1 MSDPDIVGPLFSPHL
16 IEEAALRT
24 LRDWLPVYRDAIYNR
39 YKARLPKIES
49 WGLENSTAK
58 RQPEQKLPSLIV
70 VADGIGQD
78 GAPEEH
84 TAGLYRASWIFG
96 VAVVIESGNPF
107 IARRNAQMYGAAVR
121 GAILQHRSLGLDGC
135 VSKWLD
141 ESYPFGSK
149 ESKTRAVAESLFAV
163 EVDEVVNWQ
172 MGPKGEPPSS
182 IPAADPEIT
191 EVDVKAEVE

>member
-1 MSDPDIVGPLFSPHL
+1 MSDPDIVGPLFSSHI

-24 LRDWLPVYRDAIYNR
+24 LRDWLPVYRDAIHNR
-39 YKARLPKIES
+39 YKVRLPKIES

-58 RQPEQKLPSLIV
+58 RTPEQKLPGLIV

-78 GAPEEH
+78 GAPEER
-84 TAGLYRASWIFG
+84 TSGMYQASWIFG
-96 VAVVIESGNPF
+96 VAVAIESSNPF

-121 GAILQHRSLGLDGC
+121 GAILQRRSLGLNGC

-141 ESYPFGSK
+141 ESYPLGSK
-149 ESKTRAVAESLFAV
+149 KSKARAVAEILFAI
-163 EVDEVVNWQ
+163 EVKEVVNWQ

-191 EVDVKAEVE
+191 EVDVDVEVE